1 VSAPLVI
8 EHLDVIEQGLLGVGV
23 ALKALGFF
31 ALHRREP
38 ALHHRVVIAIAPAAH
53 VARDSVRVEAR
64 AIVLARIRAA
74 LVGVMQQPRL
84 GAPAIERFAE
94 RAEREVAVIHGTQRP
109 ADDEPGM
116 QIHDGRQIQLGAA
129 ADEELRRVSDP
140 ALIRTLGDELS
151 RFSLRSRAS
160 SLVAPPDPVWDDRAA
175 SEATLERRGFHTIWA
190 EGQDSLN
197 RALGLTCR
205 DGTRTIQAN
214 IGAERARSIRNADAS
229 SLRSSPSTRDCIR
242 H

>member
-1 VSAPLVI
+1 MWFSIITHRLAACKARPSAPPSLLRSIEATLELRRADLTERGVSAPLVI
-8 EHLDVIEQGLLGVGV
+8 EHLDVIERGLLGVGV

-109 ADDEPGM
+109 
-116 QIHDGRQIQLGAA
+116 
-129 ADEELRRVSDP
+129 
-140 ALIRTLGDELS
+140 
-151 RFSLRSRAS
+151 
-160 SLVAPPDPVWDDRAA
+160 
-175 SEATLERRGFHTIWA
+175 
-190 EGQDSLN
+190 
-197 RALGLTCR
+197 
-205 DGTRTIQAN
+205 
-214 IGAERARSIRNADAS
+214 
-229 SLRSSPSTRDCIR
+229 
-242 H
+242 